1 MMWVCKSLEILSL
14 FCTDIL
20 KIPTKF
26 IGFVNSNRTEL
37 LTIGSL
43 VLFCIPIRVT
53 LIYLMRIGKPKATP
67 ENNKCN
73 HMLITG
79 LLGTLTLDQGKKC

>member
-1 MMWVCKSLEILSL
+1 ML
-14 FCTDIL
+14 
-20 KIPTKF
+20 TKF

-37 LTIGSL
+37 LTVGSL
-43 VLFCIPIRVT
+43 VLFCIPMRVT

-79 LLGTLTLDQGKKC
+79 LLGILSLGQGKKCRTYSSWYAHLLRNRKL